1 VSVVGIDLGTTNTV
15 VGCVRTGKVHVL
27 ADEKGVRLLP
37 SVVSFHPNG
46 EVLVGA
52 AAKARRIIDAKNTIY
67 SHKRLIGRSWNSPEI
82 VQARQR
88 FAFELREGPGQGPLV
103 HARGQDYTLPEIS
116 AFVLKRARQI
126 AEAALGTPVERAV
139 ITVPAHFNELQRAST
154 KVAGRISGLEVL
166 RILNEPTAAALAYGL
181 GRTGNERVAVYDFG
195 GGTFDCTLLDL
206 NGNVFEVLAT
216 AGDSFLGGD
225 DIDNLIAD
233 RMAEVLLR
241 QHRVDA
247 RQDPQIYER
256 LKTTAEEVKIALS
269 TAETH
274 TAVIKDIAHGTG
286 GSSLSFNFTLSR
298 KDLDAMITPIVDRT
312 FKVTQ
317 DALSLARLSPTSFDK
332 VILVGGS
339 TRVPLVRKRVE
350 AFFGSPPMDRVNPD
364 EVVAIGAAIQAA
376 ALTEGI
382 RRRSIPAPPGVRRS
396 QADTQE
402 HTQTS
407 ELDPAMLKPAFGS
420 APPNF
425 GFGSI
430 VGSTPP
436 DKFAFASSAG
446 STPPNNPIQMP
457 PNASVGP
464 GIAGAQATP
473 TGRKQTHHGIAP
485 APTGGQPPTQASA
498 EDPSMA
504 SFPDLSL
511 PSPFEWV
518 SPAKPGDGPPARGAE
533 AKRQS
538 SAPGIAAPAATQ
550 RQPSSPAF
558 GTLEEPPSL
567 FSTPSGSLPS
577 FPSMTNE
584 PKMPSP
590 AGDAPWRE
598 AGGVQKRP
606 GSLADGAFGAVSDL
620 SLVSTT
626 GVTSPAAPPD
636 DGGGFG
642 HVSDLS
648 LISSD
653 AASAAADALQSARA
667 KGGIK
672 GKIDDD
678 TEAVLHKKG
687 ESPKEKHDHDSIIDR
702 TDLPATIPRAK
713 PARKPGQ
720 VGMGKTGSPLMMGK
734 APPPVAPQ
742 PFGPMERIED
752 PPASARTG
760 AQARAPGKAP
770 PGGKPGTGAPATQ
783 RHPSPGGESKPSP
796 PQKPPPPPK
805 RAATTEA
812 FGSPQP
818 PPAPAPAPAAP
829 AQPPPVPNLAST
841 MPAIGAPNAAV
852 PAPAPAF
859 AAPAAAPSAPPGYA
873 GPYTPSAPPL
883 ASPFSSP
890 PPQAPI
896 PGPQPFSAP
905 PPQAP
910 VAGPQPFSAPPPQ
923 ARVAGPQPFS
933 APPPQAPIAGPRP
946 VSAPPPRAP
955 SAPPPQAPSAPP
967 QPFSFGSGPPTS
979 YAPPAQP
986 GFGSVAPNAGMA
998 SQPPIFGAFSSASSA
1013 PPPDPSQPLDFPLN
1027 AFDAN
1032 PNIPR
1037 APAAPQAL
1045 TYQAPV
1051 LVDVTPRA
1059 LVVET
1064 AGGYTDTI
1072 IPRNSKIP
1080 CERTRRFA
1088 TGRDMQTTV
1097 RVRVA
1102 QGESALFP
1110 QNTYLGEVE
1119 LSGLRPAARG
1129 EVTVAVTFEVD
1140 ADGTLRVR
1148 ARDVQTGQEARATL
1162 QLVGV
1167 ADESSVVMMINR
1179 FAQQPVVGGPTQ

>member
-27 ADEKGVRLLP
+27 ADDKGVRLLP

-52 AAKARRIIDAKNTIY
+52 AAKARRIIDAKNTVY

-88 FAFELREGPGQGPLV
+88 FAFELREGPGQGPIV

-247 RQDPQIYER
+247 RQDPQMYER
-256 LKTTAEEVKIALS
+256 LKTTAEQVKIALS

-274 TAVIKDIAHGTG
+274 TVVVKDIAHGTG
-286 GSSLSFNFTLSR
+286 GSSLSFHFTLSR
-298 KDLDAMITPIVDRT
+298 KDLEAMITPIVDRT

-339 TRVPLVRKRVE
+339 TRIPLVRKRVA
-350 AFFGSPPMDRVNPD
+350 AFFGSPPMDRINPD

-382 RRRSIPAPPGVRRS
+382 RRRSIPAPPGVRRPS
-396 QADTQE
+396 QADAQE
-402 HTQTS
+402 YTQTS
-407 ELDPAMLKPAFGS
+407 ELNPAMLKPAFGS

-436 DKFAFASSAG
+436 
-446 STPPNNPIQMP
+446 PNNPIQMP
-457 PNASVGP
+457 PNASAVGS
-464 GIAGAQATP
+464 GFAGAQATP
-473 TGRKQTHHGIAP
+473 TGRKKTYHGIAP
-485 APTGGQPPTQASA
+485 SPPGGAPSTQASA

-504 SFPDLSL
+504 SFHDLSV

-518 SPAKPGDGPPARGAE
+518 SPAKLGDAPPAQGA
-533 AKRQS
+533 Q
-538 SAPGIAAPAATQ
+538 TQ

-558 GTLEEPPSL
+558 GALEEPPSL

-577 FPSMTNE
+577 FPSMTNDAGV
-584 PKMPSP
+584 PSP

-606 GSLADGAFGAVSDL
+606 GSLPDDAFGAVRDL

-648 LISSD
+648 LISNN
-653 AASAAADALQSARA
+653 AASAGRDGLESPRA
-667 KGGIK
+667 KGSIK
-672 GKIDDD
+672 GKLDDD
-678 TEAVLHKKG
+678 TEAVVHKKG
-687 ESPKEKHDHDSIIDR
+687 ESPKERHDHDSIIDR
-702 TDLPATIPRAK
+702 TDLPAVVPRPK
-713 PARKPGQ
+713 PARKPGE
-720 VGMGKTGSPLMMGK
+720 VGTGKTGSPLMMGK
-734 APPPVAPQ
+734 APPPIAPQ
-742 PFGPMERIED
+742 PFGPMKRIED
-752 PPASARTG
+752 PPASARSG
-760 AQARAPGKAP
+760 AKAPEKAP
-770 PGGKPGTGAPATQ
+770 PAEKPGTGAPATQ
-783 RHPSPGGESKPSP
+783 RPPAPGVASKPPP

-818 PPAPAPAPAAP
+818 PPAPAPAAP
-829 AQPPPVPNLAST
+829 ARPPPVPNLAST
-841 MPAIGAPNAAV
+841 MPAIGAASAPP

-859 AAPAAAPSAPPGYA
+859 TPPASPSAPPAYA
-873 GPYTPSAPPL
+873 GPYTPSTPPL
-883 ASPFSSP
+883 ASPFSAP
-890 PPQAPI
+890 PPQPPI

-905 PPQAP
+905 PP
-910 VAGPQPFSAPPPQ
+910 
-923 ARVAGPQPFS
+923 
-933 APPPQAPIAGPRP
+933 PQAPIAG
-946 VSAPPPRAP
+946 
-955 SAPPPQAPSAPP
+955 P
-967 QPFSFGSGPPTS
+967 QPFSFGSGPPAP
-979 YAPPAQP
+979 YAPPGQP
-986 GFGSVAPNAGMA
+986 RFGSVAPTAGMA
-998 SQPPIFGAFSSASSA
+998 SQPPIFGAFSSA
-1013 PPPDPSQPLDFPLN
+1013 PPPGPSQPLDFPLN

-1032 PNIPR
+1032 PSIPG
-1037 APAAPQAL
+1037 APPAPQAL

-1110 QNTYLGEVE
+1110 ENTYLGEVE